1 MDCGKEV
8 AKMLITK
15 EWLYNWLTKKRE
27 EVVNSKNETST
38 QIVIE
43 KFKCNDGTEISIQ
56 ASRTH
61 HASVSTDVDIL
72 IKGDHNKEA
81 IVDATYYDS
90 FEVYMSPY
98 GSQKTKK
105 MAEYMKDN
113 DSANFVPIQY
123 IVDEI
128 NAHNN
133 PSEMDSSLLI
143 GYSDNQKTEVKQ
155 VRRATS
161 RTRNRIRRYANKI
174 IMFSHMMDNMINQ
187 YAMAVTLGQLSKLQ
201 EWKYLEKSV
210 EHFKHEI
217 QDRKTRYGNSLE
229 LHGIKKQKAE
239 IQQKIHANKKRFKE
253 IHEKL
258 VLINND
264 LKHMTELYKNG
275 NKSQTAPY
283 SDVWLK
289 IVELKNV
296 KLDLKMILKVLHKE
310 QSKLKN
316 KLKTIPHCN

>member
-1 MDCGKEV
+1 
-8 AKMLITK
+8 MLITK
-15 EWLYNWLTKKRE
+15 EWLYNWLTQKRE
-27 EVVNSKNETST
+27 EVVNSKKETSP

-43 KFKCNDGTEISIQ
+43 KFQCDDGTEISIQ

-61 HASVSTDVDIL
+61 HASVSTDVDVVN
-72 IKGDHNKEA
+72 KGDHNKEA
-81 IVDATYYDS
+81 IVDANYYDS

-105 MAEYMKDN
+105 MAEYMKGD
-113 DSANFVPIQY
+113 DAANFVPIQY

-133 PSEMDSSLLI
+133 PSEMDQSLLI
-143 GYSDNQKTEVKQ
+143 GYSDNQKTEVRE
-155 VRRATS
+155 VRRATP
-161 RTRNRIRRYANKI
+161 RTRNRIRRYENKI
-174 IMFSHMMDNMINQ
+174 IMFSYMMDSMINQ
-187 YAMAVTLGQLSKLQ
+187 FAMMGSSPTFAQLSKLK
-201 EWKYLEKSV
+201 EWKYLEKSIQ
-210 EHFKHEI
+210 HLKNKI
-217 QDRKTRYGNSLE
+217 QDKKERYGNSLE
-229 LHGIKKQKAE
+229 LCGVKKQKAD

-253 IHEKL
+253 IHTKL

-289 IVELKNV
+289 IVELKNA
-296 KLDLKMILKVLHKE
+296 KLDLKMALKGLHKE
-310 QSKLKN
+310 QFKLKN
-316 KLKTIPHCN
+316 KLKKFPHCN

>member
-1 MDCGKEV
+1 
-8 AKMLITK
+8 MLITK
-15 EWLYNWLTKKRE
+15 EWLYNWLTQKRE
-27 EVVNSKNETST
+27 EVVNSKKETSP

-43 KFKCNDGTEISIQ
+43 KFQCDDGTEISIQ

-61 HASVSTDVDIL
+61 HASVSTDVDVAS
-72 IKGDHNKEA
+72 KGDHNKEA
-81 IVDATYYDS
+81 IVNATYYDS

-105 MAEYMKDN
+105 MAEYMKGD
-113 DSANFVPIQY
+113 DAANFVPIQY

-128 NAHNN
+128 NAHNS
-133 PSEMDSSLLI
+133 PSEMDSALLI
-143 GYSDNQKTEVKQ
+143 GYSNNQKTEVRE
-155 VRRATS
+155 VRRAKP
-161 RTRNRIRRYANKI
+161 RTRNRIRRYENKI
-174 IMFSHMMDNMINQ
+174 ILFSHMMDSMISQ
-187 YAMAVTLGQLSKLQ
+187 YAMAVTLGQLSKLK
-201 EWKYLEKSV
+201 EWKYLEKSL

-217 QDRKTRYGNSLE
+217 QDRKNRYGNSLE
-229 LHGIKKQKAE
+229 LHGVKKQKAD

-258 VLINND
+258 VLIKND

-289 IVELKNV
+289 IVELKNA
-296 KLDLKMILKVLHKE
+296 KLDLKMALKGLHKE

>member
-1 MDCGKEV
+1 
-8 AKMLITK
+8 MLITK
-15 EWLYNWLTKKRE
+15 EWLYNWLTEKRE
-27 EVVNSKNETST
+27 AVNSKTN

-43 KFKCNDGTEISIQ
+43 KFKCDDGTEISIQ

-61 HASVSTDVDIL
+61 HASVSTNVDVAS
-72 IKGDHNKEA
+72 KGDHNKEA

-105 MAEYMKDN
+105 MAEFMKGD
-113 DSANFVPIQY
+113 DAANFVPIQY

-128 NAHNN
+128 NAHNS

-143 GYSDNQKTEVKQ
+143 GYSDNQKTEIRQ

-161 RTRNRIRRYANKI
+161 RTRNRIRRYENKI
-174 IMFSHMMDNMINQ
+174 IRFSNMI
-187 YAMAVTLGQLSKLQ
+187 YGVSDSIVLDLLTR
-201 EWKYLEKSV
+201 SV
-210 EHFKHEI
+210 QHFKHEI

-264 LKHMTELYKNG
+264 LKHMTELYQNG
-275 NKSQTAPY
+275 NESQTAPY

-289 IVELKNV
+289 IVELKNA

-310 QSKLKN
+310 QFKLKN

>member
-1 MDCGKEV
+1 
-8 AKMLITK
+8 MLITK
-15 EWLYNWLTKKRE
+15 EWLYNWLTQKRE
-27 EVVNSKNETST
+27 EVVNSKKETSP

-61 HASVSTDVDIL
+61 HASVSTNVDVAS
-72 IKGDHNKEA
+72 KGDHNKEA

-105 MAEYMKDN
+105 MAEYMKGD
-113 DSANFVPIQY
+113 DTANFVPIQY

-143 GYSDNQKTEVKQ
+143 GYSDNQKTEIRQ

-161 RTRNRIRRYANKI
+161 RTRNRIRRYENKI
-174 IMFSHMMDNMINQ
+174 IRFSNMIYGVSDSIVLDLLTRSIQ
-187 YAMAVTLGQLSKLQ
+187 
-201 EWKYLEKSV
+201 
-210 EHFKHEI
+210 HFKHEI
-217 QDRKTRYGNSLE
+217 QDKKERYGNSLE
-229 LHGIKKQKAE
+229 LCGVKKQKAD

>member
-1 MDCGKEV
+1 
-8 AKMLITK
+8 MLITK
-15 EWLYNWLTKKRE
+15 KWLYNWLTQKRA
-27 EVVNSKNETST
+27 EVVNSKKEISP

-43 KFKCNDGTEISIQ
+43 KFQCDDGTEISIQ

-61 HASVSTDVDIL
+61 HASVSTDVDVVN
-72 IKGDHNKEA
+72 KGDHNKEA

-105 MAEYMKDN
+105 MAEYMKGD
-113 DSANFVPIQY
+113 DAANFVPIQY

-133 PSEMDSSLLI
+133 PSEMDLSLLI
-143 GYSDNQKTEVKQ
+143 GYSNNQKTKVRQ
-155 VRRATS
+155 VRRAKP
-161 RTRNRIRRYANKI
+161 RTRNRIRRYENKI
-174 IMFSHMMDNMINQ
+174 IMFSHMMDSMINQ
-187 YAMAVTLGQLSKLQ
+187 YAMAVTLGQLSKLK

-217 QDRKTRYGNSLE
+217 QDRKNRYGNSLE
-229 LHGIKKQKAE
+229 LHGVKKQKAD

-283 SDVWLK
+283 SDIWLK
-289 IVELKNV
+289 IVELKNA
-296 KLDLKMILKVLHKE
+296 KLDLKMALKGLHKE
-310 QSKLKN
+310 QFKLKN
-316 KLKTIPHCN
+316 KLKKFPHCN

>member
-1 MDCGKEV
+1 
-8 AKMLITK
+8 MLITK
-15 EWLYNWLTKKRE
+15 EWLYDWLTQKRE
-27 EVVNSKNETST
+27 EVVNSKKETSS

-43 KFKCNDGTEISIQ
+43 KFKCDDGTEISIQ

-61 HASVSTDVDIL
+61 HASVSTDVNIL

-105 MAEYMKDN
+105 MNEHMKGD
-113 DSANFVPIQY
+113 DAANFVPIQY

-128 NAHNN
+128 NAHNS
-133 PSEMDSSLLI
+133 PSEMDQSLLI
-143 GYSDNQKTEVKQ
+143 GYSDNQYVN
-155 VRRATS
+155 RNRATS
-161 RTRNRIRRYANKI
+161 RTRNRIRRYENKI
-174 IMFSHMMDNMINQ
+174 IMFSHMMDSMINQ

-201 EWKYLEKSV
+201 EWKSLEKSIQ
-210 EHFKHEI
+210 HFKNEI
-217 QDRKTRYGNSLE
+217 QDRKERYGNSLK
-229 LHGIKKQKAE
+229 LHGFKKQKAE

-283 SDVWLK
+283 SEVWLK
-289 IVELKNV
+289 IVKMKNT
-296 KLDLKMILKVLHKE
+296 KLDLEIALKGLHTE

>member
-1 MDCGKEV
+1 
-8 AKMLITK
+8 MLITK
-15 EWLYNWLTKKRE
+15 EWLYDWLTQKRA
-27 EVVNSKNETST
+27 EVVNSKKETSP

-43 KFKCNDGTEISIQ
+43 KFQCNDGTEISIQ

-61 HASVSTDVDIL
+61 HASVSTHMDVVN
-72 IKGDHNKEA
+72 KGDHNKEA
-81 IVDATYYDS
+81 IVDANYYDS

-105 MAEYMKDN
+105 MAEYMKGD
-113 DSANFVPIQY
+113 DAANFVPIQY

-143 GYSDNQKTEVKQ
+143 GYSDNQKTEIRQ

-161 RTRNRIRRYANKI
+161 RTRNRIRRYENKI
-174 IMFSHMMDNMINQ
+174 IRFSNMIYGVSDSIVLDLLTRSIQ
-187 YAMAVTLGQLSKLQ
+187 
-201 EWKYLEKSV
+201 
-210 EHFKHEI
+210 HFKHEI
-217 QDRKTRYGNSLE
+217 QDKKERYGNSLE
-229 LHGIKKQKAE
+229 LCGVKKQKAD

-289 IVELKNV
+289 IVELKKS
-296 KLDLKMILKVLHKE
+296 KLDLEMILKVLHKE

>member
-1 MDCGKEV
+1 
-8 AKMLITK
+8 MLITK

-27 EVVNSKNETST
+27 EVVNSKKETSP

-43 KFKCNDGTEISIQ
+43 KFKCDDGTEISIQ

-61 HASVSTDVDIL
+61 HASVSTDVDVVS
-72 IKGDHNKEA
+72 KGDHNKEA

-90 FEVYMSPY
+90 FEVYMSLH

-105 MAEYMKDN
+105 MAEYMKGD
-113 DSANFVPIQY
+113 DTANFVPIQY

-133 PSEMDSSLLI
+133 PSEMDQSLLI
-143 GYSDNQKTEVKQ
+143 GYSDNQKTE

-161 RTRNRIRRYANKI
+161 RTRNRIRRYENKI
-174 IMFSHMMDNMINQ
+174 IQFSNMMDSMISQ
-187 YAMAVTLGQLSKLQ
+187 YAMAVTLGQLSKLK

-217 QDRKTRYGNSLE
+217 QDRKERYGNSLE
-229 LHGIKKQKAE
+229 LHGVKKQKAD
-239 IQQKIHANKKRFKE
+239 IQQKIHANKKRFKKINAAIE
-253 IHEKL
+253 EVKYSLKNLIHL
-258 VLINND
+258 S
-264 LKHMTELYKNG
+264 KNG
-275 NKSQTAPY
+275 TDDQKAPY

-289 IVELKNV
+289 IVELKNA
-296 KLDLKMILKVLHKE
+296 KLDLEMALKGLHKE
-310 QSKLKN
+310 QFKLKN
-316 KLKTIPHCN
+316 KLKKNPHCD

>member
-1 MDCGKEV
+1 
-8 AKMLITK
+8 MLITK
-15 EWLYNWLTKKRE
+15 EWLYNWLTQKRE
-27 EVVNSKNETST
+27 EVVNSKKETSP

-43 KFKCNDGTEISIQ
+43 KFQCDDGTEISIQ

-61 HASVSTDVDIL
+61 HASVSTDVDVAS
-72 IKGDHNKEA
+72 KGDHNKEA
-81 IVDATYYDS
+81 IVNATYYDS

-105 MAEYMKDN
+105 MAEYMKGD
-113 DSANFVPIQY
+113 DAANFVPIQY

-128 NAHNN
+128 NAHNS
-133 PSEMDSSLLI
+133 PSEMDSALLI
-143 GYSDNQKTEVKQ
+143 GYSNNQKTEVRE
-155 VRRATS
+155 VRRAKP
-161 RTRNRIRRYANKI
+161 RTRNRIRRYENKI
-174 IMFSHMMDNMINQ
+174 ILFSHMMDSMISQ
-187 YAMAVTLGQLSKLQ
+187 YAMAVTLGQLSKLK
-201 EWKYLEKSV
+201 EWKYLEKSL

-217 QDRKTRYGNSLE
+217 QDRKNCYGNSLE
-229 LHGIKKQKAE
+229 LHGVKKQKAD

-258 VLINND
+258 VLIKND

-289 IVELKNV
+289 IVELKNA
-296 KLDLKMILKVLHKE
+296 KLDLKMALKGLHKE

>member
-1 MDCGKEV
+1 
-8 AKMLITK
+8 MLITK
-15 EWLYNWLTKKRE
+15 EWLYNWLTQKRE
-27 EVVNSKNETST
+27 EVVNSKKETSP

-43 KFKCNDGTEISIQ
+43 KFQCDDGTEISIQ

-61 HASVSTDVDIL
+61 HASVSTDVDVAS
-72 IKGDHNKEA
+72 KGDHNKEA
-81 IVDATYYDS
+81 IVNATYYDS

-105 MAEYMKDN
+105 MAEYMKGD
-113 DSANFVPIQY
+113 DAANFVPIQY

-128 NAHNN
+128 NAHNS
-133 PSEMDSSLLI
+133 PSEMDSALLI
-143 GYSDNQKTEVKQ
+143 GYSNNQKTEVRE
-155 VRRATS
+155 VRRAKP
-161 RTRNRIRRYANKI
+161 RTRNRIRRYENKI
-174 IMFSHMMDNMINQ
+174 ILFSHMMDSMISQ
-187 YAMAVTLGQLSKLQ
+187 YAMAVTLGQLSKLK
-201 EWKYLEKSV
+201 EWKYLEKSL

-217 QDRKTRYGNSLE
+217 QDRKNRYGNSLE
-229 LHGIKKQKAE
+229 LHGVKKQKAD

-258 VLINND
+258 VLIKND

-283 SDVWLK
+283 SDVWVK
-289 IVELKNV
+289 IVELKNA
-296 KLDLKMILKVLHKE
+296 KLDLKMALKGLHKE

>member
-1 MDCGKEV
+1 
-8 AKMLITK
+8 MLITK
-15 EWLYNWLTKKRE
+15 EWLYNWLTQKRA
-27 EVVNSKNETST
+27 EVVNSKKETSP

-43 KFKCNDGTEISIQ
+43 KFICDDDTEISIQ

-61 HASVSTDVDIL
+61 HASISTDVDIL

-105 MAEYMKDN
+105 MAEFMKGD
-113 DSANFVPIQY
+113 DAANFVPIQY

-128 NAHNN
+128 NAHNS

-143 GYSDNQKTEVKQ
+143 GYADNKKTEVRE
-155 VRRATS
+155 VRRATP
-161 RTRNRIRRYANKI
+161 RTRNRIRRYENKI
-174 IMFSHMMDNMINQ
+174 IQFSKMMDSMISQ
-187 YAMAVTLGQLSKLQ
+187 YAMAVTLGQLSKLK
-201 EWKYLEKSV
+201 EWKYLDKSV

-217 QDRKTRYGNSLE
+217 QDRKNRYGNFLE
-229 LHGIKKQKAE
+229 LHGVKKQKAD

-258 VLINND
+258 VLINTD

-275 NKSQTAPY
+275 NESQTAPY

-289 IVELKNV
+289 IVELKNA
-296 KLDLKMILKVLHKE
+296 KLDLKIALKGLHKE

>member
-1 MDCGKEV
+1 
-8 AKMLITK
+8 MLITK
-15 EWLYNWLTKKRE
+15 EWLYNWLTQKRE
-27 EVVNSKNETST
+27 EVVNSKKETST

-43 KFKCNDGTEISIQ
+43 KFKCDDGTEISIQ

-61 HASVSTDVDIL
+61 HASVSTDAVS
-72 IKGDHNKEA
+72 KGDHNKEA

-90 FEVYMSPY
+90 FEVYMSPH

-105 MAEYMKDN
+105 MAEYMKGN
-113 DSANFVPIQY
+113 DAANFAPIQY

-128 NAHNN
+128 NAHNS

-143 GYSDNQKTEVKQ
+143 GYADNQKTEVRQ
-155 VRRATS
+155 VRRATP
-161 RTRNRIRRYANKI
+161 RTRNRIRRYENKI
-174 IMFSHMMDNMINQ
+174 IMFSRMMDSMINQ
-187 YAMAVTLGQLSKLQ
+187 YAMVGNSPTFGQVSKLQ

-217 QDRKTRYGNSLE
+217 QDRKNRYGNSLE
-229 LHGIKKQKAE
+229 LHGIKKQKAD

-289 IVELKNV
+289 IVELKNA
-296 KLDLKMILKVLHKE
+296 KLDLKMALKGLHKE
-310 QSKLKN
+310 QFKLKN

>member
-1 MDCGKEV
+1 
-8 AKMLITK
+8 MLITK
-15 EWLYNWLTKKRE
+15 EWLYNWLTKKRA
-27 EVVNSKNETST
+27 EVVNSKKETSP

-43 KFKCNDGTEISIQ
+43 KFQCDDGTEISIQ

-61 HASVSTDVDIL
+61 HASVSTDVDVVN
-72 IKGDHNKEA
+72 KGDHNKEA
-81 IVDATYYDS
+81 IVDANYYDS

-105 MAEYMKDN
+105 MAEYMKGD
-113 DSANFVPIQY
+113 DAANFVPIQY

-133 PSEMDSSLLI
+133 LSEMDSSLLI
-143 GYSDNQKTEVKQ
+143 GYSDNQKTEV
-155 VRRATS
+155 RRATP
-161 RTRNRIRRYANKI
+161 RTRNRIRRYENKI
-174 IMFSHMMDNMINQ
+174 IMFSRMMDSMINQ

-210 EHFKHEI
+210 KHFKHEI
-217 QDRKTRYGNSLE
+217 QDRKNRYGNSLE
-229 LHGIKKQKAE
+229 LHGIKKQKAD

-275 NKSQTAPY
+275 NESQTAPY

-289 IVELKNV
+289 IVELKNA
-296 KLDLKMILKVLHKE
+296 KLDLKIALKGLHKE

>member
-1 MDCGKEV
+1 
-8 AKMLITK
+8 MLITK
-15 EWLYNWLTKKRE
+15 EWLYDWLPQKRE
-27 EVVNSKNETST
+27 EVVNSKKETSC

-43 KFKCNDGTEISIQ
+43 KFKCDDGTEISIQ

-72 IKGDHNKEA
+72 SKGNHNEMA
-81 IVDATYYDS
+81 ITDATYYDS

-105 MAEYMKDN
+105 MAEFMKGD
-113 DSANFVPIQY
+113 DTANFVPIQY

-128 NAHNN
+128 NAHNS
-133 PSEMDSSLLI
+133 PSEMDQSLLI
-143 GYSDNQKTEVKQ
+143 GYSDNQYVN
-155 VRRATS
+155 RSRATS
-161 RTRNRIRRYANKI
+161 RTRNRIRRYENKI
-174 IMFSHMMDNMINQ
+174 IMFSHMMDSMINQ
-187 YAMAVTLGQLSKLQ
+187 YAMAVTLGQLSKLK
-201 EWKYLEKSV
+201 EWKSLEKSIQ
-210 EHFKHEI
+210 HFKNEI
-217 QDRKTRYGNSLE
+217 QDRKERYGNSLK
-229 LHGIKKQKAE
+229 LHGFKKQKAE

-283 SDVWLK
+283 SEVWLK
-289 IVELKNV
+289 IVKMKNA
-296 KLDLKMILKVLHKE
+296 KLDLEIALKGLHTE

>member
-1 MDCGKEV
+1 
-8 AKMLITK
+8 MLITK
-15 EWLYNWLTKKRE
+15 EWLYDWLTQKRA
-27 EVVNSKNETST
+27 EVVNSKKEISP

-43 KFKCNDGTEISIQ
+43 KFKCDDGTEISIQ

-61 HASVSTDVDIL
+61 HASVSTHVDVVN
-72 IKGDHNKEA
+72 KGDHNKEA

-105 MAEYMKDN
+105 MAEYMKGN
-113 DSANFVPIQY
+113 DAANFVPIQY

-128 NAHNN
+128 NAHNS
-133 PSEMDSSLLI
+133 PSEMDQSLLI
-143 GYSDNQKTEVKQ
+143 GYSDNQKTEVRE

-161 RTRNRIRRYANKI
+161 RTRNRIRRYENKI
-174 IMFSHMMDNMINQ
+174 IQFSNMMDSMISQ
-187 YAMAVTLGQLSKLQ
+187 YAMAVTLGQLSKLK

-217 QDRKTRYGNSLE
+217 QDRKKRYRNSLE
-229 LHGIKKQKAE
+229 LHGVKKQKAD

-289 IVELKNV
+289 IVELKKS
-296 KLDLKMILKVLHKE
+296 KLDLEMILKVLHKE
-310 QSKLKN
+310 QFKLKN

>member
-1 MDCGKEV
+1 MIG
-8 AKMLITK
+8 
-15 EWLYNWLTKKRE
+15 WPQKRA
-27 EVVNSKNETST
+27 EVVNSKKEISP

-43 KFKCNDGTEISIQ
+43 KFQCDDGTEISIQ

-61 HASVSTDVDIL
+61 HASVSTHVDVVN
-72 IKGDHNKEA
+72 KGDHNKEA
-81 IVDATYYDS
+81 IVDANYYDS

-105 MAEYMKDN
+105 MAEYMKGD
-113 DSANFVPIQY
+113 DAANFVPIQY

-128 NAHNN
+128 NAHNS

-161 RTRNRIRRYANKI
+161 RTRNRIRRYENKI
-174 IMFSHMMDNMINQ
+174 ILFSHMMDSMINQ
-187 YAMAVTLGQLSKLQ
+187 YAMAVTLGQLSKLK

-217 QDRKTRYGNSLE
+217 QDRKNRYGNSLE
-229 LHGIKKQKAE
+229 LHGVKKQKAD

-283 SDVWLK
+283 SDIWLK
-289 IVELKNV
+289 IVELKNA
-296 KLDLKMILKVLHKE
+296 KLDLKMALKGLHKE
-310 QSKLKN
+310 QFKLKN
-316 KLKTIPHCN
+316 KLKKFPHCN

>member
-1 MDCGKEV
+1 
-8 AKMLITK
+8 MLITK
-15 EWLYNWLTKKRE
+15 EWLYNWLTQKRE
-27 EVVNSKNETST
+27 EVVNSKNETSP

-43 KFKCNDGTEISIQ
+43 KFQCDDGIEISIQ

-61 HASVSTDVDIL
+61 HALVSTDVDIL

-105 MAEYMKDN
+105 MVEYMKGD
-113 DSANFVPIQY
+113 DAANFVPIQY

-128 NAHNN
+128 NAHNS
-133 PSEMDSSLLI
+133 PSEMDQSLLI
-143 GYSDNQKTEVKQ
+143 GYSDNQKIEVRE
-155 VRRATS
+155 VRRATP
-161 RTRNRIRRYANKI
+161 RTRNRIRRYENKI

-187 YAMAVTLGQLSKLQ
+187 YAMVGNSPTFAQLSKLQ
-201 EWKYLEKSV
+201 EWKYLDNCV

-217 QDRKTRYGNSLE
+217 QDRKKRYGNSLE
-229 LHGIKKQKAE
+229 LHGVKKQKAD

-253 IHEKL
+253 IHKKL

-275 NKSQTAPY
+275 NESQTAPY

-289 IVELKNV
+289 IVELKNE
-296 KLDLKMILKVLHKE
+296 KLDLKIALKGLHKE

>member
-1 MDCGKEV
+1 
-8 AKMLITK
+8 MLITK
-15 EWLYNWLTKKRE
+15 EWLYNWLTEKRE
-27 EVVNSKNETST
+27 AVNSKTN

-43 KFKCNDGTEISIQ
+43 KFKCDDGTEISIQ

-61 HASVSTDVDIL
+61 HASVSTNVDVAS
-72 IKGDHNKEA
+72 KGDHNKEA

-105 MAEYMKDN
+105 MAEFMKGD
-113 DSANFVPIQY
+113 DAANFVPIQY

-128 NAHNN
+128 NAHNS

-143 GYSDNQKTEVKQ
+143 GYSDNQKTEIRQ

-161 RTRNRIRRYANKI
+161 RTRNRIRRYENKI
-174 IMFSHMMDNMINQ
+174 IRFSNMIYGVSDSIVLDLLTRSIQ
-187 YAMAVTLGQLSKLQ
+187 
-201 EWKYLEKSV
+201 
-210 EHFKHEI
+210 HFKHEI

-264 LKHMTELYKNG
+264 LKHMTELYQNG
-275 NKSQTAPY
+275 NESQTAPY

-289 IVELKNV
+289 IVELKNA

-310 QSKLKN
+310 QFKLKN

>member
-1 MDCGKEV
+1 
-8 AKMLITK
+8 MLITK
-15 EWLYNWLTKKRE
+15 EWLYNWLTQKRE
-27 EVVNSKNETST
+27 EVVNSKKETSP

-43 KFKCNDGTEISIQ
+43 KFQCDDGTEISIQ

-61 HASVSTDVDIL
+61 HASVSTDVDVAS
-72 IKGDHNKEA
+72 KGDHNKEA
-81 IVDATYYDS
+81 IVNATYYDS

-105 MAEYMKDN
+105 MAEYMKGD
-113 DSANFVPIQY
+113 DAANFVPIQY

-128 NAHNN
+128 NAHNS
-133 PSEMDSSLLI
+133 PSEMDSALLI
-143 GYSDNQKTEVKQ
+143 GYSNSQKTEVRE
-155 VRRATS
+155 VRRAKP
-161 RTRNRIRRYANKI
+161 RTRNRIRRYENKI
-174 IMFSHMMDNMINQ
+174 ILFSHMMDSMISQ
-187 YAMAVTLGQLSKLQ
+187 YAMAVTLGQLSKLK
-201 EWKYLEKSV
+201 EWKYLEKSL

-217 QDRKTRYGNSLE
+217 QDRKNRYGNSLE
-229 LHGIKKQKAE
+229 LHGVKKQKAD

-289 IVELKNV
+289 IVELKNA
-296 KLDLKMILKVLHKE
+296 KLDLKMALKGLHKE

>member
-1 MDCGKEV
+1 
-8 AKMLITK
+8 MLITK
-15 EWLYNWLTKKRE
+15 EWLYNWLTQKRAE
-27 EVVNSKNETST
+27 AVNSKKSTSP

-43 KFKCNDGTEISIQ
+43 KFKCDDGTEISIQ
-56 ASRTH
+56 ASQTH
-61 HASVSTDVDIL
+61 HASVSTDVDVVS
-72 IKGDHNKEA
+72 KGDHNKEA
-81 IVDATYYDS
+81 IVDATYYAS

-105 MAEYMKDN
+105 MAEYMKGD
-113 DSANFVPIQY
+113 DAANFVPIQY

-133 PSEMDSSLLI
+133 PSEMDQSLLI
-143 GYSDNQKTEVKQ
+143 GYSDNQKIEIRQ

-161 RTRNRIRRYANKI
+161 RTRNRIRRYENKI
-174 IMFSHMMDNMINQ
+174 IRFSNMIYGVSDSIVLDLLTRSIQ
-187 YAMAVTLGQLSKLQ
+187 
-201 EWKYLEKSV
+201 
-210 EHFKHEI
+210 HFKHEI
-217 QDRKTRYGNSLE
+217 QDRKKRYGNSLE
-229 LHGIKKQKAE
+229 LHGVKKQKAD

>member
-1 MDCGKEV
+1 
-8 AKMLITK
+8 MLITK
-15 EWLYNWLTKKRE
+15 EWLYNWLTQKRE
-27 EVVNSKNETST
+27 EVVNSKKETSP

-43 KFKCNDGTEISIQ
+43 KFQCDDGTEISIQ

-61 HASVSTDVDIL
+61 HASVSTDMDVAS
-72 IKGDHNKEA
+72 KGDHNKEA
-81 IVDATYYDS
+81 IVNATYYDS

-105 MAEYMKDN
+105 MAEYMKGD
-113 DSANFVPIQY
+113 DAANFVPIQY

-128 NAHNN
+128 NAHNS
-133 PSEMDSSLLI
+133 PSEMDSALLI
-143 GYSDNQKTEVKQ
+143 GYSNNQKTEV
-155 VRRATS
+155 RRAKP
-161 RTRNRIRRYANKI
+161 RTRNRIRRYENKI
-174 IMFSHMMDNMINQ
+174 ILFSHLMDSMISQ
-187 YAMAVTLGQLSKLQ
+187 YAMAVTLGQLSKLK
-201 EWKYLEKSV
+201 EWKYLEKSL

-217 QDRKTRYGNSLE
+217 QDRKNRYGNSLE
-229 LHGIKKQKAE
+229 LHGVKKQKAD

-289 IVELKNV
+289 IVELKNA
-296 KLDLKMILKVLHKE
+296 KLDLKMALKGLHKE

>member
-1 MDCGKEV
+1 
-8 AKMLITK
+8 MLITK
-15 EWLYNWLTKKRE
+15 EWLYDWLTQKRA
-27 EVVNSKNETST
+27 EVVNSKKEISP

-43 KFKCNDGTEISIQ
+43 KFQCDDGTEISIQ

-61 HASVSTDVDIL
+61 HASVSTHVDVVN
-72 IKGDHNKEA
+72 KGDHNKEA
-81 IVDATYYDS
+81 IVDANYYDS

-105 MAEYMKDN
+105 MAEYMKGD
-113 DSANFVPIQY
+113 DAANFVPIQY

-128 NAHNN
+128 NAHNS

-161 RTRNRIRRYANKI
+161 RTRNRIRRYENKI
-174 IMFSHMMDNMINQ
+174 ILFSHMMDSMINQ
-187 YAMAVTLGQLSKLQ
+187 YAMAVTLGQLSKLK

-217 QDRKTRYGNSLE
+217 QDRKNRYGNSLE
-229 LHGIKKQKAE
+229 LHGVKKQKAD

-283 SDVWLK
+283 SDIWLK
-289 IVELKNV
+289 IVELKNA
-296 KLDLKMILKVLHKE
+296 KLDLKMALKGLHKE
-310 QSKLKN
+310 QFKLKN
-316 KLKTIPHCN
+316 KLKKFPHCN

>member
-1 MDCGKEV
+1 
-8 AKMLITK
+8 MLITK

-27 EVVNSKNETST
+27 EVVNSKKETSP

-43 KFKCNDGTEISIQ
+43 KFQCDDGTEISIQ

-61 HASVSTDVDIL
+61 HAAVSKDAAS
-72 IKGDHNKEA
+72 KGNHNEMA
-81 IVDATYYDS
+81 ITDATYYDS

-105 MAEYMKDN
+105 MAEFMKGD
-113 DSANFVPIQY
+113 DAANFVPIQY

-161 RTRNRIRRYANKI
+161 RTRNRIRRYENKI
-174 IMFSHMMDNMINQ
+174 ILFSHMMDSMINQ
-187 YAMAVTLGQLSKLQ
+187 YAMAVTLGQLSKLK

-210 EHFKHEI
+210 EYFKHEI
-217 QDRKTRYGNSLE
+217 QDRKNRYGNSLE
-229 LHGIKKQKAE
+229 LHGVKKQKAD

-283 SDVWLK
+283 SDIWLK
-289 IVELKNV
+289 IVELKNA
-296 KLDLKMILKVLHKE
+296 KLDLKIALKGLHKE

-316 KLKTIPHCN
+316 KLKAIPHCN

>member
-1 MDCGKEV
+1 
-8 AKMLITK
+8 MLITK
-15 EWLYNWLTKKRE
+15 EWLYNWLTQKRE
-27 EVVNSKNETST
+27 EVVNSKKETSP

-43 KFKCNDGTEISIQ
+43 KFQCDDGTEISIQ

-61 HASVSTDVDIL
+61 HASVSTDVDVAS
-72 IKGDHNKEA
+72 KGDHNKEA
-81 IVDATYYDS
+81 IVNATYYDS

-105 MAEYMKDN
+105 MAEYMKGD
-113 DSANFVPIQY
+113 DAANFVPIQY

-128 NAHNN
+128 NAHNS
-133 PSEMDSSLLI
+133 PSEMDSALLI
-143 GYSDNQKTEVKQ
+143 GYSNNQKTEVRE
-155 VRRATS
+155 VRRAKP
-161 RTRNRIRRYANKI
+161 RTRNRIRRYENKI
-174 IMFSHMMDNMINQ
+174 ILFSHMMDSMISQ
-187 YAMAVTLGQLSKLQ
+187 YAMAVTLGQLSKLK
-201 EWKYLEKSV
+201 EWKYLEKSL

-217 QDRKTRYGNSLE
+217 QDRKNRYGNSLE
-229 LHGIKKQKAE
+229 LHGVKKQKAD

-258 VLINND
+258 VLIKND

-275 NKSQTAPY
+275 NKSQTATY

-289 IVELKNV
+289 IVELKNA
-296 KLDLKMILKVLHKE
+296 KLDLKMALKGLHKE

>member
-1 MDCGKEV
+1 
-8 AKMLITK
+8 MLITK

-27 EVVNSKNETST
+27 EVVNNKKETNP

-43 KFKCNDGTEISIQ
+43 KFQCDDGIEISIQ

-98 GSQKTKK
+98 GSPKTKK
-105 MAEYMKDN
+105 MAEYMKGD
-113 DSANFVPIQY
+113 DAANFVPIQY

-143 GYSDNQKTEVKQ
+143 GYSDNQKTEVRE

-161 RTRNRIRRYANKI
+161 RTRNRIRRYENKI
-174 IMFSHMMDNMINQ
+174 IMFSHMMDSMINQ

-217 QDRKTRYGNSLE
+217 QDRKNRYGNS
-229 LHGIKKQKAE
+229 A
-239 IQQKIHANKKRFKE
+239 
-253 IHEKL
+253 
-258 VLINND
+258 
-264 LKHMTELYKNG
+264 KNPC
-275 NKSQTAPY
+275 Q
-283 SDVWLK
+283 
-289 IVELKNV
+289 
-296 KLDLKMILKVLHKE
+296 
-310 QSKLKN
+310 
-316 KLKTIPHCN
+316 